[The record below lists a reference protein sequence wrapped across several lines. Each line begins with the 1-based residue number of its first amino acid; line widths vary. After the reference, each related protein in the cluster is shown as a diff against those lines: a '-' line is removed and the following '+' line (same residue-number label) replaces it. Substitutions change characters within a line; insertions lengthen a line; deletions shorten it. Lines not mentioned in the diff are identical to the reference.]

1 MSHIAPPFPAFP
13 PSSFAARQGIRP
25 ADATPFGHI
34 IRLSPD
40 RVIARHIDS
49 AWNPLGWEVY
59 AEGRNG
65 RLAVTYT
72 QGAHKGLV
80 ATRIPRSKGCE
91 IILVEG
97 ALAALAAAVLNP
109 VGLGET
115 VMVVGLGGHWN
126 AEVLEEIDC
135 LAINARACCIKVAI
149 SNHHPAGQR
158 MREQALA
165 DLDPRIFV
173 RPLPSPSDG
182 WRAALVAAR
191 TGPTSLGR

>member
-1 MSHIAPPFPAFP
+1 MSYIDPRFPTFP
-13 PSSFAARQGIRP
+13 SNSFAARQGLRP

-34 IRLSPD
+34 IRLTPD

-72 QGAHKGLV
+72 RSAQKGLV

-97 ALAALAAAVLNP
+97 ALAALAAAALNP

-135 LAINARACCIKVAI
+135 LAINARACCINVAI
-149 SNHHPAGQR
+149 SDHHPAGQR

-165 DLDPRIFV
+165 DLKDRIFV
-173 RPLPSPSDG
+173 HPLPSPSGG
-182 WRAALVAAR
+182 WRAALIAAR
-191 TGPTSLGR
+191 SGPAGPGR